1 MPREIRNESASE
13 SSLVFARQ
21 HQNATHKS
29 ESENEITDNNNET
42 VAEPGVLAGL
52 ESPSVPVK

>member
-1 MPREIRNESASE
+1 M
-13 SSLVFARQ
+13 FARQ